1 MDKIPYLKD
10 SERGDAVKVSLK
22 WSEGEGTLDK
32 NRPVNSIDTFYV
44 KKTFL
49 QKLQK
54 FNIFRKLKSHAIPNK
69 KMADFWQFWGF

>member
-1 MDKIPYLKD
+1 MKD

-22 WSEGEGTLDK
+22 WSEGEGTLGK
-32 NRPVNSIDTFYV
+32 NKPVNSIDTFYV

-54 FNIFRKLKSHAIPNK
+54 FNIFRKLKSHAIPKLSFK